1 MSKKLDDTIEKAL
14 KNIEDDRKITKELL
28 DDAIKYVAVDEARH
42 REVGIIMSK
51 YVETLQRSNE
61 QLVKIAG
68 MLSKNEKTA
77 GLSDLDKEVANLNT
91 HEALF
96 RTLLKIALD
105 NIDDPKVSETYAEEV
120 YKQQVA
126 SLAQKPGM

>member
-1 MSKKLDDTIEKAL
+1 MSKKLDETIEKAL

-42 REVGIIMSK
+42 REIGIIMSK

-68 MLSKNEKTA
+68 MLSKNEKSA
-77 GLSDLDKEVANLNT
+77 GLSDLDKDD
-91 HEALF
+91 LF
-96 RTLLKIALD
+96 DMISGDKKD
-105 NIDDPKVSETYAEEV
+105 E
-120 YKQQVA
+120 
-126 SLAQKPGM
+126 